1 MSGRPFGLRLCG
13 SVLGLALVLAPLG
26 AGAEDFTILHSFSSN
41 QGNPRGA
48 LVAGSDGKLY
58 GTTAAGGVAGLGS
71 IYVLDPDG
79 SGGYAFSEIYA
90 SLQTT
95 DGYSFSG
102 ALVEGADGLFYGTTA
117 YGGDAD
123 SGTVFRVSSA
133 GVYEKLASFAF
144 PGGQNP
150 NGLTLG
156 ADGSFYGTTAYGS
169 FSGMGTT
176 FRFDPPGTL
185 TTLHEFAGAD
195 GSGPAGPLLQRA
207 NGDFY
212 GLTRSG
218 GDSFQGTVFRMTPA
232 GTVSTLR
239 SFAGTD
245 GASPVDGLVE
255 APDGNLY
262 GVTNGGGDEF
272 QGVIFR
278 VDASDVVT
286 VTHSFT
292 SSDAVGM
299 APQTGFVSAS
309 DGNLY
314 GTTSL
319 GGGAFSGTIYRLA
332 SNGDVTAVHPL
343 SLTDGIS
350 PVAPL
355 IEPAAGHLLGTAS
368 WKGAGGYGTVFDC
381 DFAGS
386 FTVIHAFFGST
397 EGFSPA
403 GGVVEGAGGILYGTT
418 QNGGLG
424 LAGTVFGLDTI
435 GNLTLMHTF
444 MGFDGATPLASM
456 IFGPDG
462 RLYGTTYFGDGV
474 TRGSAFAI
482 DTLGNFELLHAFG
495 SGSDGE
501 RLRAGLLAASDG
513 NFYGMTDIAGLFQ
526 MTTSGVVTPFGG
538 SASQGT
544 PIESEGSI
552 YGTSPSGG
560 DFGAGLVFRFEGPN
574 FVPLHTFA
582 GPPDGFYPT
591 GGLVRAADGFF
602 YGTTKYGGVNGN
614 GIVFRMDSTGS
625 TTTIHEFSGSDG
637 GYPSASLIQAS
648 DGFLYGT
655 TEWPGRIFRI
665 DYSGTGFSVVHT
677 FAAPTG
683 SDASLLQASD
693 GSLVGTGLSGGAYNG
708 GTVFRLGLP
717 PATLAVSGIAPS
729 SGPAFGG
736 SSVVI
741 AGGGF
746 VAETTA
752 AIGGSAVVV
761 PAVAGPTQLFAE
773 TPNMPPGMFLDVTV
787 TNPDM
792 TSATLAGAFLA
803 DFLDV
808 AQDDIFHAAV
818 VSIFRGGITSGC
830 GGGLYCRDAAVTR
843 AQMAVFLVKALSGP
857 LYVPSPATGT
867 VFADVPADAF
877 AADWIE
883 DFASRG
889 ITSGCGGGNYC
900 PDASVTRAQMAVFL
914 LKARLSSSYEPPAA
928 SGLVFE
934 DVPADGFAAAWIEDL
949 AGRGIT
955 AGCSAS
961 PALYCPNGASTRGQM
976 AVFLVRMFDLP

>member
-1 MSGRPFGLRLCG
+1 MRGLRLARTVVALAFVLTPIG
-13 SVLGLALVLAPLG
+13 SN
-26 AGAEDFTILHSFSSN
+26 AEDFTILHSFSSRT
-41 QGNPRGA
+41 GNPRGA

-79 SGGYAFSEIYA
+79 SGGYTFSEIYE
-90 SLQTT
+90 SLQMA
-95 DGYSFSG
+95 DGAGFSG

-150 NGLTLG
+150 TGLTLG
-156 ADGSFYGTTAYGS
+156 ADGSFYGTTTYGS
-169 FSGMGTT
+169 VSGSGTT
-176 FRFDPPGTL
+176 FRFDPPSTL
-185 TTLHEFAGAD
+185 TTLHEFTGAD
-195 GSGPAGPLLQRA
+195 GSGPSGALLQRA

-212 GLTRSG
+212 GLTRGG

-245 GASPVDGLVE
+245 GSSPVDGLVD

-262 GVTNGGGDEF
+262 GVTNSGGDEF

-292 SSDAVGM
+292 STDAVGM

-314 GTTSL
+314 GTTSQ

-332 SNGDVTAVHPL
+332 ANGDVTAVHPL
-343 SLTDGIS
+343 SPTDGITA
-350 PVAPL
+350 VAPL
-355 IEPAAGHLLGTAS
+355 IEPTAAHLLGTAS
-368 WKGAGGYGTVFDC
+368 WKGAGGFGTVFDC
-381 DFAGS
+381 DFAGT
-386 FTVIHAFFGST
+386 FTVVHAFFGST
-397 EGFSPA
+397 EGFRPA
-403 GGVVEGAGGILYGTT
+403 GGVVEGAGGTLYGTT
-418 QNGGLG
+418 QYGGLG
-424 LAGTVFGLDTI
+424 TAGTVFGLDAI

-444 MGFDGATPLASM
+444 MGFDGAEPLASM

-501 RLRAGLLAASDG
+501 RLHAGLLAASDG
-513 NFYGMTDIAGLFQ
+513 NFYGMTDLVGLFQ
-526 MTTSGVVTPFGG
+526 LTTSGVLTTFGG
-538 SASQGT
+538 PGSQGT
-544 PIESEGSI
+544 PIELQGSI

-560 DFGAGLVFRFEGPN
+560 QFGAGSVFRFDGPN
-574 FVPLHTFA
+574 LFELHAFE
-582 GPPDGFYPT
+582 GPPDGFYPAA
-591 GGLVRAADGFF
+591 GLVRAADGFF
-602 YGTTKYGGVNGN
+602 YGTTKYGGIYGN
-614 GIVFRMDSTGS
+614 GIVFRMDALDSVTA
-625 TTTIHEFSGSDG
+625 IHQFSGSDG

-655 TEWPGRIFRI
+655 TESPGKIFRI
-665 DYSGTGFSVVHT
+665 DYSGTGFSVVHS
-677 FAAPTG
+677 FEGGTG
-683 SDASLLQASD
+683 SDSALIQASD
-693 GSLVGTGLSGGAYNG
+693 GSLVGTALYGGELNG
-708 GTVFRLGLP
+708 GIVFRLGLP
-717 PATLAVSGIAPS
+717 PTTLAVSGIAPS

-736 SSVVI
+736 SSVII

-752 AIGGSAVVV
+752 AIGGAAVGVL
-761 PAVAGPTQLFAE
+761 AVAGPTQLFAE
-773 TPNMPPGMFLDVTV
+773 TPNMSPGMLLDVTV
-787 TNPDM
+787 MNPDK
-792 TSATLAGAFLA
+792 TSATLPGAFLA

-843 AQMAVFLVKALSGP
+843 AQMAVLLVKALSGP

-961 PALYCPNGASTRGQM
+961 PALYCPDGASTRGQM